1 MFPGAR
7 CALSISILVMPP
19 GRILSGILL
28 LILCGSI
35 VYSILQIIA
44 AMRYVSVRP
53 PALRTAEPISI
64 LKPLAGLDLDLE
76 SNLRTFF
83 EQDYPAFEILFAVR
97 DNRDAAVAV
106 VNRLQRE
113 YPNIR

>member
-7 CALSISILVMPP
+7 CALSISILLMPP

-35 VYSILQIIA
+35 VYSILQVIA
-44 AMRYVSVRP
+44 AMRYLTVRV
-53 PALRTAEPISI
+53 PALRAAEPISV

-76 SNLRTFF
+76 
-83 EQDYPAFEILFAVR
+83 
-97 DNRDAAVAV
+97 
-106 VNRLQRE
+106 
-113 YPNIR
+113 